1 MVQFREKRA
10 TGTVCY
16 LVQINYFCIF
26 VRFSEGSYA
35 EESKLYSSRKLS
47 VTIRQ

>member
-16 LVQINYFCIF
+16 LVQINYFCILSDL
-26 VRFSEGSYA
+26 VKGVTPKNQSYTVQ
-35 EESKLYSSRKLS
+35 ESYL
-47 VTIRQ
+47 